1 MEIHMHVAQAVQVL
15 NHDSLSCNRVAA
27 NQWLVQF
34 QHSDA
39 AWDVATNILT
49 SEPPHHLYG
58 YELHLFAA
66 QVLKRKIQ
74 SEGVTL
80 QAEFRSALQAALL
93 VSAKRYS
100 TGPPQL
106 LTQICLALSAL
117 VLRAVE
123 LKKPVEKL
131 FASLSEI
138 QGHGVGSHAILELL
152 TVLPEEVIEENV
164 VNATVNSER
173 RWHFTQELLSHTGIV
188 LEFLLKETKDDTI
201 SKSEVQE
208 KHKKVLRSLL
218 SWVRV
223 GCFLEIPQSNVAS
236 HPLLGFVFDSLQA
249 PALFDLAVE
258 VIVELVSRH
267 EALPQALVLRMQWF
281 KDALLLPAINNKND
295 RAISGLACLLSEVG
309 QAAPML
315 ITVGSHEAFILTDA
329 LLRCVAYPDHDW
341 EIADSTL
348 SFWCAI
354 VEFILALSSEVEKK
368 NALASFTPVYTVLLD
383 ALFLRAKVSDD
394 NAKELDD
401 TGSLPDGLIRFRRNL
416 EELLTDICYLLGPTN
431 FLAKVLNGSWTTSES
446 EIYWEIVEV
455 RLFALNTMN
464 CGGTMGK

>member
-1 MEIHMHVAQAVQVL
+1 MPVVDDPDLVDLEYADDTLLFLQYILDTIRYAFDIYCVASGARIYWHKSFGILLGSEEIPTRWFHLVTVWTCMHIPGVPGRSGCFPEPAG
-15 NHDSLSCNRVAA
+15 LSCHAVYAQKFVLLVIAA
-27 NQWLVQF
+27 SF
-34 QHSDA
+34 
-39 AWDVATNILT
+39 T
-49 SEPPHHLYG
+49 SGLCSSGQPGTLG
-58 YELHLFAA
+58 
-66 QVLKRKIQ
+66 VGMIQ

-188 LEFLLKETKDDTI
+188 LEFLLKQTKDDTI
-201 SKSEVQE
+201 SKLEVQE

-267 EALPQALVLRMQWF
+267 EVNFMV
-281 KDALLLPAINNKND
+281 
-295 RAISGLACLLSEVG
+295 SHGLKLC
-309 QAAPML
+309 
-315 ITVGSHEAFILTDA
+315 
-329 LLRCVAYPDHDW
+329 
-341 EIADSTL
+341 
-348 SFWCAI
+348 
-354 VEFILALSSEVEKK
+354 
-368 NALASFTPVYTVLLD
+368 
-383 ALFLRAKVSDD
+383 ALFR
-394 NAKELDD
+394 
-401 TGSLPDGLIRFRRNL
+401 
-416 EELLTDICYLLGPTN
+416 
-431 FLAKVLNGSWTTSES
+431 VLNIPGVNS
-446 EIYWEIVEV
+446 IP
-455 RLFALNTMN
+455 
-464 CGGTMGK
+464 G

>member
-1 MEIHMHVAQAVQVL
+1 MPVVDDPDLVDLEYAMIPCCFCSIFWIPFVMPLIFIVWPVVHASTGTNPLAFCLDQRRFRRDGFTWLRSGHACTYLGFQVEVDVSPNQQVFPVMQSMRKNL
-15 NHDSLSCNRVAA
+15 CYWSSQHLSLAGCALVA
-27 NQWLVQF
+27 NQ
-34 QHSDA
+34 
-39 AWDVATNILT
+39 
-49 SEPPHHLYG
+49 
-58 YELHLFAA
+58 
-66 QVLKRKIQ
+66 IQ

-188 LEFLLKETKDDTI
+188 LEFLLKQTKDDTI
-201 SKSEVQE
+201 SKLEVQE

-223 GCFLEIPQSNVAS
+223 GCLLEIPQSNVAS

-267 EALPQALVLRMQWF
+267 EVNFMV
-281 KDALLLPAINNKND
+281 
-295 RAISGLACLLSEVG
+295 SHGLK
-309 QAAPML
+309 
-315 ITVGSHEAFILTDA
+315 
-329 LLRCVAYPDHDW
+329 RC
-341 EIADSTL
+341 
-348 SFWCAI
+348 
-354 VEFILALSSEVEKK
+354 
-368 NALASFTPVYTVLLD
+368 
-383 ALFLRAKVSDD
+383 ALFR
-394 NAKELDD
+394 
-401 TGSLPDGLIRFRRNL
+401 
-416 EELLTDICYLLGPTN
+416 
-431 FLAKVLNGSWTTSES
+431 VLNIPGVNS
-446 EIYWEIVEV
+446 IP
-455 RLFALNTMN
+455 
-464 CGGTMGK
+464 G